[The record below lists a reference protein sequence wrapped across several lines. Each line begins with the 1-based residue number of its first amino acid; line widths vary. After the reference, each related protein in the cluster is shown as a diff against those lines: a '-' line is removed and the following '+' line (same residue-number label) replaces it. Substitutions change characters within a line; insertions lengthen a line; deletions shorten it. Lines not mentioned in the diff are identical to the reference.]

1 MSERERVESG
11 AMDPHERAFR
21 DLLATWVRRARDREP
36 APGERIRG
44 AS

>member
-21 DLLATWVRRARDREP
+21 DLLAIWVRRRWAR
-36 APGERIRG
+36 ERDERG
-44 AS
+44 GRVA